1 MCTNICNIYIY
12 ICSCQKCKKKHLTKW
27 PCLWD
32 LVRHLFIFQWR
43 RRVWKAPS
51 PLSHGPMAA
60 SGYRAGS
67 SSFLG
72 RVAPESQLY
81 NIRFRYQYNICPV
94 IEKKS
99 KVSTGLFTGNQD
111 EAKT

>member
-1 MCTNICNIYIY
+1 MCTNMCIYIY
-12 ICSCQKCKKKHLTKW
+12 VLAKNATKKKGHLTKW

-32 LVRHLFIFQWR
+32 RVRHLFIFQWR

-51 PLSHGPMAA
+51 PLSHGPMA

-72 RVAPESQLY
+72 RVAPESQ
-81 NIRFRYQYNICPV
+81 Q
-94 IEKKS
+94 KKYP
-99 KVSTGLFTGNQD
+99 FQIPI
-111 EAKT
+111 